1 MFELNDEGVPLMN
14 WLNIPMRS
22 PSLQKLGFSFCA
34 DRGPSI
40 GGNEIAREKAFE
52 FSKEFMSKYLLE
64 N

>member
-1 MFELNDEGVPLMN
+1 MN

-52 FSKEFMSKYLLE
+52 FSKEFMSKYLLG